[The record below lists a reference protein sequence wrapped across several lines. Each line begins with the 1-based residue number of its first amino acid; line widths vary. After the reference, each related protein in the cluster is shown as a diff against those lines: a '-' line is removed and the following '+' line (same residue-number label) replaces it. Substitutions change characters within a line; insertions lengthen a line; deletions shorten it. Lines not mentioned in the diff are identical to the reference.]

1 MPVAFIT
8 GCSNGGIGAALCRCL
23 LAKGF
28 IVYATARSVEAMSDL
43 THESVRKLAVDVT
56 DNVSVANGIKQ
67 IYAETE
73 GIDLLI
79 SNAGYS
85 HIGKVWSDI

>member
-1 MPVAFIT
+1 
-8 GCSNGGIGAALCRCL
+8 
-23 LAKGF
+23 
-28 IVYATARSVEAMSDL
+28 MSDL